1 MYTPGLFDGS
11 FPHQRSATLG
21 GENDGLTP
29 QLVEWQREAHGA
41 YSTFYT
47 DLCLDR
53 AIGAPGL
60 KVAWLLEP
68 PSLHSTHYIQAARLE
83 DYFDYILTFNAR
95 LLNRSDKWLYYPLGG
110 SWIATPNWGAKE
122 KSKQLSIIASQKTGA
137 VGHRLRHQIVRQYGD
152 RMDVW
157 GRGYTPV
164 ESKQTALAPYRY
176 SLVIESI
183 RMDAYFS
190 EKLIDC
196 MSQGTVPIYW
206 GCPSIADF
214 FDPAGIIQFRELNEL
229 PAILDF
235 IGKDDYEVRTQ
246 AIHKNMLLA
255 KKYTIAEDWVCRH
268 YPFLVEG
275 AHV

>member
-29 QLVEWQREAHGA
+29 QLVEWQRGAHGA

-110 SWIATPNWGAKE
+110 QLDRHAQLGGKGKE
-122 KSKQLSIIASQKTGA
+122 QAVVNHCQPENGSGRASPAPPDRPA
-137 VGHRLRHQIVRQYGD
+137 VRGQDG
-152 RMDVW
+152 RM
-157 GRGYTPV
+157 G
-164 ESKQTALAPYRY
+164 
-176 SLVIESI
+176 
-183 RMDAYFS
+183 
-190 EKLIDC
+190 
-196 MSQGTVPIYW
+196 
-206 GCPSIADF
+206 
-214 FDPAGIIQFRELNEL
+214 
-229 PAILDF
+229 
-235 IGKDDYEVRTQ
+235 
-246 AIHKNMLLA
+246 
-255 KKYTIAEDWVCRH
+255 
-268 YPFLVEG
+268 
-275 AHV
+275 